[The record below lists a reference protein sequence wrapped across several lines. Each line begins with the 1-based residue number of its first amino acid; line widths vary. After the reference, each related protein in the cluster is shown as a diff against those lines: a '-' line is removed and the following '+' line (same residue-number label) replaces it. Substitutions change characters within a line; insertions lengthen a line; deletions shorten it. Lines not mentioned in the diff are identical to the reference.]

1 MTRTDEIDHWL
12 VPEALRRKMVE
23 VARNFRKEPTR
34 SEAILWQALR
44 GRKLDGIKFRRQQN
58 IGPFVVD
65 FYNSSCRLIVEVDG
79 LIHATQ
85 KELDHQR
92 QALLESLGLRFV
104 RIPAEMVENDLMEAL
119 GLIRAAL
126 SPHSPAPSPTRGEGE

>member
-126 SPHSPAPSPTRGEGE
+126 SPHPPALSPTRGEGE